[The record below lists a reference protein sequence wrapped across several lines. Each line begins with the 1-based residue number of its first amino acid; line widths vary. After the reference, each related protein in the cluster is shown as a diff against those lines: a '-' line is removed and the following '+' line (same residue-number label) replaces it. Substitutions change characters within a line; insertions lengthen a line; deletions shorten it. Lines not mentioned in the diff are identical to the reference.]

1 MIADSMT
8 QPDKG
13 AHAPE
18 QFLSNSRLSLRRHL
32 LAQRSAVP
40 AAQRAAWDHSLQQ
53 QLLDKMQTLR
63 PASLAL
69 YWPIRA
75 EPDLRAVYA
84 ELHALGIQLAL
95 PWVVQA
101 QAPLRFLAWQPG
113 DAMEADSYGIP
124 LPAQRTHLLEPAVI
138 LIPCVGFNAAA
149 YRLGYGGGF
158 YDRTLA
164 QLPQAL
170 ALGIAYP
177 VAACEFEPDHFD
189 LPMHEM
195 LVAR

>member
-1 MIADSMT
+1 MT
-8 QPDKG
+8 QPDNG

-18 QFLSNSRLSLRRHL
+18 QFLSTPRQTLRRDL
-32 LAQRSAVP
+32 LAQRRAVP
-40 AAQRAAWDHSLQQ
+40 AAQRAAWDRNLQQ
-53 QLLDKMQTLR
+53 QLLEKMQTLR

-84 ELHALGIQLAL
+84 ELQALGIQLAL

-124 LPAQRTHLLEPAVI
+124 LPAQRSHLLDPAVI
-138 LIPCVGFNAAA
+138 LIPCVGFNTTA